1 MLYPALFVGV
11 FLGNLLLIAR
21 IFGPVCLKPVTV
33 YPGLITVIIRV
44 ERGGCCVKK
53 ILQALCSTSLST
65 YLCF

>member
-44 ERGGCCVKK
+44 ERGGCC
-53 ILQALCSTSLST
+53 
-65 YLCF
+65 